1 MGDFANGAI
10 FCQLIDVI
18 YEGKAELNK
27 VDWVTDSD
35 ANYSLL
41 KQIMDKFKITREID
55 VGFFQLIFE
64 FWSGRLTSN
73 RAKN

>member
-1 MGDFANGAI
+1 MQLEIKGLGDFANGAI

-18 YEGKAELNK
+18 YEGKADLRK

-41 KQIMDKFKITREID
+41 KQIMDKFTIVREID
-55 VGFFQLIFE
+55 VSIFK
-64 FWSGRLTSN
+64 F
-73 RAKN
+73 